1 VNRILIRGANWLGD
15 AVMTL
20 PAIRAVRERFPSA
33 HIAVLARPWVA
44 GLYARESAVNE
55 VVKEGASWRARVRA
69 AGALRRRRFDAAIL
83 LTNSFS
89 TALAARIAG
98 FPRRI
103 GYDRDG
109 RGVLLTDAIAVPG
122 PVEHE
127 TIYYLELLRRA
138 GFIGAAADPR
148 PVLLDGIEGARAE
161 GERLLGMLAISTPV
175 IGVSPGAQNSRAKQW
190 PPARFADAAEAIARA
205 RDWTVVLF
213 GSAGERPLCVAIASE
228 LRRRGVA
235 VMSLAGETTLDSF
248 VNLAAA
254 CRAFLTNDSGAM
266 HVASA
271 LGVPTAAVFGPT
283 DWRATA
289 PAGPRACIIREPV
302 ECAPCM
308 LRDCPTD
315 HRCMLGVTPERVA
328 RAVAELVDN

>member
-1 VNRILIRGANWLGD
+1 MNRILIRGTNWLGD

-20 PAIRAVRERFPSA
+20 PAIRAVRDRFPSA
-33 HIAVLARPWVA
+33 HISVLARPWVA
-44 GLYARESAVNE
+44 DLYARESAIDD
-55 VVKEGASWRARVRA
+55 VVKEGASWRARARTALAVRS
-69 AGALRRRRFDAAIL
+69 RDFDAAIL
-83 LTNSFS
+83 FTNSFA

-98 FPRRI
+98 IPRRI

-109 RGVLLTDAIAVPG
+109 RGMLLTDAIAAPAA
-122 PVEHE
+122 VEHE

-138 GFIGAAADPR
+138 GLIEATADPR
-148 PVLLDGIEGARAE
+148 PVLLDGVERARAE
-161 GERLLGMLAISTPV
+161 GERLLGMLAIPTPV

-190 PPARFADAAEAIARA
+190 PPANFAEAAEAIARA
-205 RDWTVVLF
+205 RRWTVVLF
-213 GSAGERPLCVAIASE
+213 GSAGERPLCAGIASE
-228 LRRRGVA
+228 LRRRGVP
-235 VMSLAGETTLDSF
+235 VMSVAGETTLEGF

-254 CRAFLTNDSGAM
+254 CRLFLTNDSGAM

-271 LGVPTAAVFGPT
+271 LGVPTVAVFGPT

-289 PAGPRACIIREPV
+289 PAGPRACIIREHV

-315 HRCMLGVTPERVA
+315 HRCMLTVTPERVA
-328 RAVAELVDN
+328 RTALEVVDN